1 VAYRGE
7 LTHSPQLVFNIQ
19 GTSTLHSFFVC
30 AVRRIKNV
38 SEEATLRG
46 THETE
51 RDPADAASKVPLVFP
66 PFVLAASAFLQ
77 YIRFYAAYKV
87 FKYMCTVYW

>member
-1 VAYRGE
+1 VAYREE
-7 LTHSPQLVFNIQ
+7 LTPQLVFNIQ

-30 AVRRIKNV
+30 VFGENKEYV

-51 RDPADAASKVPLVFP
+51 RYPADAASKVPLVFP
-66 PFVLAASAFLQ
+66 PFVLAASAL
-77 YIRFYAAYKV
+77 FY
-87 FKYMCTVYW
+87 M